1 MKLNIKVFLSALV
14 LSVSTGVCACACTGF
29 YVGKA
34 VSTDGSVMIARTED
48 MTSSNSKRFIVHP
61 AKDYAEGTYY
71 TDAHGLKVKNPA
83 HTYRYSALPGSASR
97 HIGEAPFGAAGFNEL
112 GVAATSTITAY
123 PSEKVLSIDPFTEN
137 GLYELSA
144 NDLIL
149 SRASTAREGI
159 EIIAAIVDE
168 HGSGEGNIIMV
179 ADKNEAWYMEILSGH
194 QYAAIKLPDDMAAVI
209 PNAYMLGEFDIT
221 SEDVIYSKDLVNLP
235 KKNGFLKQTN
245 GKINLRETYSEPK
258 KDTNTIRIW
267 GGLRK
272 LHGVTG
278 NDPYKTEYELLF
290 KPTQKIS
297 LKDVMDASRYRY
309 EDTEYNVNLPENKYV
324 RPIGTSRQ
332 EECHIL
338 QIRPNM
344 SVEAGCI
351 EWLCIGNAE
360 FAPYVPYYAAAM
372 TDTPLMYKIDAPTYN
387 EYSMYW
393 ASRSLSTISALN
405 REAYGS
411 KIQEFFSEYENNL
424 IANISKTDSKMS
436 LSTNKAAT
444 ANELADGL
452 ADDYFSKTREMF
464 RQLMLYLAE
473 FEGKDEFEDNTY
485 TFEHGLSPALSTNSV
500 YTLPPV
506 ISVE

>member
-1 MKLNIKVFLSALV
+1 MKFKIFLSALA
-14 LSVSTGVCACACTGF
+14 LSFATGAYAYACTGF

-34 VSTDGSVMIARTED
+34 VSDDGSVMIARTED
-48 MTSSNSKRFIVHP
+48 MTSSNSKRFIIHP
-61 AKDYAEGTYY
+61 AEDHAEDTYY
-71 TDAHGLKVKNPA
+71 TDAYGLKVKYPS
-83 HTYRYSALPGSASR
+83 HTYRYSAVPGSSSR
-97 HIGEAPFGAAGFNEL
+97 HIGETPFGAAGFNEL

-123 PSEKVLSIDPFTEN
+123 PNEKALKADPFTEN

-149 SRASTAREGI
+149 SRAATAREGI
-159 EIIAAIVDE
+159 EIVASIIDE
-168 HGSGEGNIIMV
+168 HGSGEGNIIML

-194 QYAAIKLPDDMAAVI
+194 QYAAMKLPDDMAAVI
-209 PNAYMLGEFDIT
+209 PNAYMLGEFDIN
-221 SEDVIYSKDLVNLP
+221 SPDVIVSKDLVNLP
-235 KKNGFLKQTN
+235 KQHGFLKQTN
-245 GKINLRETYSEPK
+245 GKINLRETYSEAK
-258 KDTNTIRIW
+258 KTSNSIRIW

-272 LHGVTG
+272 LHG
-278 NDPYKTEYELLF
+278 NAIKNPYETEYELLF
-290 KPTQKIS
+290 KPKQKIS

-309 EDTEYNVNLPENKYV
+309 EDTEYSVNIPKNKYV

-344 SVEAGCI
+344 PIEAGCI

-372 TDTPLMYKIDAPTYN
+372 TDTPITYKIDAPTYN

-405 REAYGS
+405 RTAYGS
-411 KIQEFFSEYENNL
+411 KIQGFFSEYEKNL
-424 IANISKTDSKMS
+424 ISNINNTDSKMMLSANKS
-436 LSTNKAAT
+436 LT
-444 ANELADGL
+444 ANEIAQSF
-452 ADDYFSKTREMF
+452 ADDYFSKTREIF

-473 FEGKDEFEDNTY
+473 FEGKDEFEGNNYEFKIDIPSTI
-485 TFEHGLSPALSTNSV
+485 SPKPI

-506 ISVE
+506 ITVE

>member
-1 MKLNIKVFLSALV
+1 MKLKILLSALV
-14 LSVSTGVCACACTGF
+14 LSLSTAAGAYACTGF
-29 YVGKA
+29 YVGKD
-34 VSTDGSVMIARTED
+34 VSADGSVMIARTED
-48 MTSSNSKRFIVHP
+48 MTSSNSKRFIIHP
-61 AKDYAEGTYY
+61 AKDHAEGTYY

-123 PSEKVLSIDPFTEN
+123 PNEKVLSLDPFTEN

-159 EIIAAIVDE
+159 KIIAAIVDE

-194 QYAAIKLPDDMAAVI
+194 QYAAIKLPNDMAAVI

-235 KKNGFLKQTN
+235 KTNGFLKQTN
-245 GKINLRETYSEPK
+245 GKINIRETYSEPK
-258 KDTNTIRIW
+258 KDSNTIRIW

-278 NDPYKTEYELLF
+278 DDPYKTEYELLF
-290 KPTQKIS
+290 KPTKKIS
-297 LKDVMDASRYRY
+297 VKDVMDATRYRY

-324 RPIGTSRQ
+324 RAIGTSRQ
-332 EECHIL
+332 EESHIL
-338 QIRPNM
+338 QIRQNM
-344 SVEAGCI
+344 PIESSCI
-351 EWLCIGNAE
+351 QWLCIGNAE

-372 TDTPLMYKIDAPTYN
+372 TDTPLMYKLDAPTYN

-405 REAYGS
+405 RDAYGS
-411 KIQEFFSEYENNL
+411 KIQAFFSEYENKL

-436 LSTNKAAT
+436 LSTDKTAAANKL
-444 ANELADGL
+444 ANDI
-452 ADDYFSKTREMF
+452 ADDYFSKTRETF

-473 FEGKDEFEDNTY
+473 FEGRDEFENNTY
-485 TFEHGLSPALSTNSV
+485 EFKIDISPEISATPV
-500 YTLPPV
+500 YTLAPV
-506 ISVE
+506 ITVE